1 MNKLSLLVI
10 LFCLTGF
17 AAQVLISNPRSVTVR
32 AGQFKIIEAQAL
44 ADIECAKHKRFLRV
58 AVRPTDYTPN

>member
-1 MNKLSLLVI
+1 M
-10 LFCLTGF
+10 TGF